1 MPNLKRMMAGSVV
14 AASIAGAAVAP
25 AQAQTEWIM
34 TSTWPSS
41 LELMEIDTHWAELVN
56 AIAGDELRITFHP
69 GGTLLPTHQVFDA
82 VGAGDIQAAG
92 DWPGYWAGNSPAFA
106 PLATHTSLFNAV
118 DYINWIEQ
126 WGGDELYNEVYG
138 QFNMVYLPYGVTNNE
153 SGFRTN
159 APLASLDDLQ
169 GKRLRLSGRDQG
181 KVLQRLGGEQV
192 LLAGQEIYQALERG
206 VIDGAEFSTPGVDF
220 VAGFHE
226 VTSHWA
232 VPGWHQS
239 ASLFGVMIN
248 REAWESLS
256 EETREK
262 LKIAAQANLAWSMA
276 WSERR
281 SNEGTQNMEEAGIE
295 ITRWDEEALARI
307 QEISNEVIVESA
319 CEDEL
324 TARVYHS
331 QISYLQDY
339 KIWREASEPFSL
351 GRSPELPDLAAIEE
365 CM

>member
-1 MPNLKRMMAGSVV
+1 MPKLKKFMAVSVLALGV
-14 AASIAGAAVAP
+14 SGAVGAP

-34 TSTWPSS
+34 TTTWPTS
-41 LELMEIDTHWAELVN
+41 LELIEIDQHWVELVN
-56 AIAGDELRITFHP
+56 TIAGDEIKITFHP

-92 DWPGYWAGNSPAFA
+92 DWPGYWAGRDAAFA

-126 WGGDELYNEVYG
+126 WGGDEIYNEVYG

-159 APLASLDDLQ
+159 APLQSLEDLQ

-206 VIDGAEFSTPGVDF
+206 VIDGSEFSTPGVDY

-239 ASLFGVMIN
+239 SSLFGVMIN
-248 REAWESLS
+248 RDAWEALS

-262 LKIAAQANLAWSMA
+262 LKIAAQANMAWSLA

-281 SNEGTQNMEEAGIE
+281 SNEGTKNFEEAGIE
-295 ITRWDEEALARI
+295 INRWNDEALARV
-307 QEISNEVIVESA
+307 QEIANEVIVESS
-319 CEDEL
+319 CENPL
-324 TARVYHS
+324 TAKVYHS

-339 KIWREASEPFSL
+339 AKWRGASEPFNL
-351 GRSPELPDLAAIEE
+351 GRNPPLPDLAKIEE